1 MAVMAWFKKE
11 RKPRTSQRERLEIP
25 PDAWEKC
32 DGCGHIDIREKFE
45 KALNVCPEC
54 GRHRRIGAE
63 EYIELL
69 TDPGHL
75 ARAVAAIFARPTRSS
90 SSTMPSGW
98 RRPGRRAARP
108 TRSTPAL
115 PSSMGCRSISG

>member
-25 PDAWEKC
+25 ADAWEKC
-32 DGCGHIDIREKFE
+32 DSCGHIDIREKFE

-63 EYIELL
+63 EYIDLL
-69 TDPGHL
+69 TEMHGTQAWQDLLESNGWID
-75 ARAVAAIFARPTRSS
+75 AFATGDDFAAFLRDQDERVET
-90 SSTMPSGW
+90 TLKELG
-98 RRPGRRAARP
+98 
-108 TRSTPAL
+108 L
-115 PSSMGCRSISG
+115 V

>member
-54 GRHRRIGAE
+54 GRHRRIGAD

-69 TDPGHL
+69 TDPGTWREL
-75 ARAVAAIFARPTRSS
+75 WADSARRTRST
-90 SSTMPSGW
+90 SSTTSSGSI
-98 RRPGRRAARP
+98 RPGRRAGTP
-108 TRSTPAL
+108 TRS
-115 PSSMGCRSISG
+115 S